1 MQLKV
6 KVEHW
11 CTDNSVWYMYEI
23 AHILKA
29 NIGLRSQG
37 GLKIWLGY
45 ETLYATV
52 KMDNEWRPLSS
63 RNPEQCQRYS
73 WVQLHCSTARLWE
86 IEGLVWA
93 ALCLP

>member
-11 CTDNSVWYMYEI
+11 CTDSSVWYIYEI

-29 NIGLRSQG
+29 KKGNSENIVGLRNAAHDRIERIMNSAHWAQG
-37 GLKIWLGY
+37 ILNNAKD
-45 ETLYATV
+45 TV
-52 KMDNEWRPLSS
+52 GCSS
-63 RNPEQCQRYS
+63 T
-73 WVQLHCSTARLWE
+73 STARLWE

-93 ALCLP
+93 ALRLP